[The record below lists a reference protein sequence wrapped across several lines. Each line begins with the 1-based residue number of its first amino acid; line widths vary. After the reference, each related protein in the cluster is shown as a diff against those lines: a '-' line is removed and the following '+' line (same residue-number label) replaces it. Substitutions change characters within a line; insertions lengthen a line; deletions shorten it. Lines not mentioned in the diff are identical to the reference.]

1 MDDTRTRTGR
11 YVDAETNI
19 LSRIVDAMLAVQADL
34 QNATGE
40 EWTRTLVDS
49 CRRQKHLGGR

>member
-1 MDDTRTRTGR
+1 MDETRTRIGR
-11 YVDAETNI
+11 HLDSETKI

-34 QNATGE
+34 QNATSE

-49 CRRQKHLGGR
+49 CRRQKQLGGR